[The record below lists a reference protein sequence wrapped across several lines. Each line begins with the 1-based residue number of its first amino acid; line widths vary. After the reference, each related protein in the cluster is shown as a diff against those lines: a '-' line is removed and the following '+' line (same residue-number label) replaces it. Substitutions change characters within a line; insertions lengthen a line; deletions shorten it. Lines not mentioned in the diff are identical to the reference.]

1 MVARKRQRHEQR
13 KQQLSGAPALE
24 QVDLCPTL
32 APFASLFED
41 VTAECGMS
49 QASLD
54 ELSVQGP
61 PAEEASSPIGS
72 SLRAIKARRCFG
84 LASVSA
90 VEESTPFASLEVAN
104 ASPLRCPASWGSP
117 GLSQAQLDAMC
128 GGDDDENVADDIFSD
143 EVDNS
148 CPRMPRQ
155 VSPVAPGCPSPPKC
169 RSPAPAVSPCSSPP
183 MRRRRASKKADAENA
198 GYGGKITPAVS
209 PSKGMDA
216 SPGNR
221 DMLLSPQRRSPCL
234 TALSPTRLN

>member
-1 MVARKRQRHEQR
+1 
-13 KQQLSGAPALE
+13 
-24 QVDLCPTL
+24 
-32 APFASLFED
+32 
-41 VTAECGMS
+41 MS

-72 SLRAIKARRCFG
+72 SLRLIKARRCFG

-90 VEESTPFASLEVAN
+90 VEESTPFAALEVAN
-104 ASPLRCPASWGSP
+104 ASPLRCPPSWGSA

-128 GGDDDENVADDIFSD
+128 GGDDDENVTDDIFSEEQACP
-143 EVDNS
+143 EVKLWHVDQVDKAS
-148 CPRMPRQ
+148 PRMSQQ
-155 VSPVAPGCPSPPKC
+155 VTPVAPG
-169 RSPAPAVSPCSSPP
+169 CSSPP

-209 PSKGMDA
+209 PSKGVDA

-234 TALSPTRLN
+234 IPLSPTKLN

>member
-1 MVARKRQRHEQR
+1 
-13 KQQLSGAPALE
+13 
-24 QVDLCPTL
+24 
-32 APFASLFED
+32 
-41 VTAECGMS
+41 MS

-72 SLRAIKARRCFG
+72 SLRLIKARRCFG

-90 VEESTPFASLEVAN
+90 VEESTPFAALEVAN
-104 ASPLRCPASWGSP
+104 ASPLRCPPSWGSA

-128 GGDDDENVADDIFSD
+128 GGDDDENVTDDIFSEEQACP
-143 EVDNS
+143 EVKLWHVDQVDKAS
-148 CPRMPRQ
+148 PRMSQQ
-155 VSPVAPGCPSPPKC
+155 VTPVAPGCASPPKC

-209 PSKGMDA
+209 PSKGVDA

-234 TALSPTRLN
+234 IPLSPTKLN